1 MAKFWMRNGQQ
12 WSFCLLLCVMVIGCT
27 HSTGLKLGQEETP
40 DGEKQTV
47 ESIKT
52 LLSTQLA
59 KQYKDKEFLR
69 DTHPK
74 SNGCVKA
81 RFVVDSNLPEKYQ
94 VGVFQKGAS
103 YSSWMRF
110 SNSAP
115 EVTHDKDKD
124 FRGLGIKLFGVE
136 GERLPI
142 PGDERHTQDFLFI
155 AFPGFFA
162 GTPRDFLEFFE
173 GEFKDGTL
181 ARLRGTLATKGYFLK
196 RPRALKN
203 TLKGRQQF
211 ANPLE
216 ITWFSVAPFQ
226 LGAPKA
232 DGSALAIKYKVKACL
247 ERQSDIPDDPSYDYL
262 EEAMAKDLAKGD
274 WCLEFLVQ
282 DQKDPDTMPIE
293 DTLAVWDEQES
304 PFVKVATIQIPQ
316 QTFTSDEQKQFCE
329 NLSFNPWHGL
339 TVHKPLGGINRA
351 RRDEMKAISDLR
363 LKQRGVT
370 RTEPTGFES
379 F

>member
-1 MAKFWMRNGQQ
+1 
-12 WSFCLLLCVMVIGCT
+12 MVTLIHVISPRLFVSLIVCMIVAGCS
-27 HSTGLKLGQEETP
+27 HSPNLKLGEEHVP
-40 DGEKQTV
+40 DGEQQTI
-47 ESIKT
+47 ENIKT
-52 LLSTQLA
+52 LLSNQLA
-59 KQYKDKEFLR
+59 KQYEGKEFLR

-81 RFVVDSNLPEKYQ
+81 RFVVDSNIPEQYQ
-94 VGVFQKGAS
+94 VGVFQKGQS
-103 YSSWMRF
+103 YPAWMRF

-115 EVTHDKDKD
+115 EVTPDKDKD
-124 FRGLGIKLFGVE
+124 FRGLAIKLIGVE

-142 PGDERHTQDFLFI
+142 PGDEEHTQDFLFI

-162 GTPRDFLEFFE
+162 GTPKDFLEFFD
-173 GEFKDGTL
+173 GEFNGGTF
-181 ARLRGTLATKGYFLK
+181 ATAGYFAQ

-226 LGAPKA
+226 LGSPKP
-232 DGSALAIKYKVKACL
+232 DGSAVAVKYKVKSCI
-247 ERQSDIPDDPSYDYL
+247 ERQSPLPDNPSDDYL

-274 WCLEFLVQ
+274 WCLEFLIQ
-282 DQKDPDTMPIE
+282 PQKDPETMPIE
-293 DTLAVWDEQES
+293 DTLAIWDEIES

-316 QTFTSDEQKQFCE
+316 QTFTSDAQKLFCE
-329 NLSFNPWHGL
+329 DLSFNPWHGL

-351 RRDEMKAISDLR
+351 RRDEMKTISDLR
-363 LKQRGVT
+363 LKQRGVP
-370 RTEPTGFES
+370 RTEPTGLES

>member
-1 MAKFWMRNGQQ
+1 MEGTIKTMATHCRRYVRGVFLI
-12 WSFCLLLCVMVIGCT
+12 SVACALLVGCT
-27 HSTGLKLGQEETP
+27 HSSGLKLGQEKVP
-40 DGEKQTV
+40 DNEKQV
-47 ESIKT
+47 IENIKT

-59 KQYKDKEFLR
+59 KQYEGKEFLR

-81 RFVVDSNLPEKYQ
+81 RFLVDPNLPEKYQ
-94 VGVFQKGAS
+94 VGVFQKGKTYPA
-103 YSSWMRF
+103 WMRF

-115 EVTHDKDKD
+115 EVTPDEDKD
-124 FRGLGIKLFGVE
+124 FRGLAIKLFGVE
-136 GERLPI
+136 GERLSTPA
-142 PGDERHTQDFLFI
+142 DEQHTQDFLFI

-162 GTPRDFLEFFE
+162 GNPQDFFEFFD
-173 GEFKDGTL
+173 GEFN
-181 ARLRGTLATKGYFLK
+181 RGKRATKGYFLK

-226 LGAPKA
+226 LGSPNP
-232 DGSALAIKYKVKACL
+232 DGSAVAVKYKVKSCI
-247 ERQSDIPDDPSYDYL
+247 ERQSEIPENPSYDYL
-262 EEAMAKDLAKGD
+262 EEAMAKDLAQGD
-274 WCLEFLVQ
+274 WCLEFLIQV
-282 DQKDPDTMPIE
+282 QKDPDTMPIE
-293 DTLAVWDEQES
+293 DTLAIWDENES
-304 PFVKVATIQIPQ
+304 PFFKVATIQVPQ
-316 QTFTSDEQKQFCE
+316 QTFTSDAQKLFCE

-370 RTEPTGFES
+370 RIEPTGLETF
-379 F
+379 